1 MASPRV
7 VRLADQIKVI
17 VAEMLER
24 RIKDPRL
31 GFVTVTD
38 VRLTGDTHDATVF
51 YTVLGSDAERAETAV
66 ALRSANGLIR
76 SQVGKQL
83 GLKFTPTI
91 EFVPDAVPEN
101 ARQIEDLL
109 AQARSVDARVA
120 EQAAGAAYAGER
132 RPVQARSD
140 DDEEPASLMTTILSP
155 IVATDL
161 ACLLDKPAGWT
172 SHQVV
177 GRVRRLAGTRK
188 VGHAGTL
195 DPMATG
201 VLIVGVEKATRLLGY
216 LALSDKVYEATI
228 RLGIGTITD
237 DAEGEVVTTTGAADL
252 GEAEIEA
259 AMARLRGDI
268 LQVPAAVSAIKID
281 GVRSYRR
288 VRAGQSVELS
298 ERPVTIRRFDLLGRR
313 ELEVDG
319 VGCVD
324 LSVVVECSSGT
335 YIRALARDLGAALGV
350 GGHLTSLRRTRVGA
364 FTLDEAQTL
373 EEAERGLRIMPLDRV
388 VRSSFP
394 TLTVNETQASQIR
407 NGRRLAGVILPD
419 GTTALLDEAGH
430 FLALYRQEGP
440 DAIAEAVFI

>member
-1 MASPRV
+1 M
-7 VRLADQIKVI
+7 
-17 VAEMLER
+17 
-24 RIKDPRL
+24 
-31 GFVTVTD
+31 
-38 VRLTGDTHDATVF
+38 
-51 YTVLGSDAERAETAV
+51 
-66 ALRSANGLIR
+66 
-76 SQVGKQL
+76 
-83 GLKFTPTI
+83 
-91 EFVPDAVPEN
+91 
-101 ARQIEDLL
+101 
-109 AQARSVDARVA
+109 
-120 EQAAGAAYAGER
+120 
-132 RPVQARSD
+132 
-140 DDEEPASLMTTILSP
+140 
-155 IVATDL
+155 
-161 ACLLDKPAGWT
+161 
-172 SHQVV
+172 V
-177 GRVRRLAGTRK
+177 GRIRRLAGTRK

-216 LALSDKVYEATI
+216 LTLSDKVYEATI

-237 DAEGEVVTTTGAADL
+237 DAEGEVVTTTGATDL
-252 GEAEIEA
+252 DEAEIEA

-288 VRAGQSVELS
+288 VRAGESVELP
-298 ERPVTIRRFDLLGRR
+298 ERPITIRRFDLLGRR
-313 ELEVDG
+313 GLEIDG
-319 VGCVD
+319 VSCVD

-394 TLTVNETQASQIR
+394 TLTVNETQAGQIR

-419 GTTALLDEAGH
+419 GTTALLDAAGH

-440 DAIAEAVFI
+440 DAIAEAVFV

>member
-1 MASPRV
+1 MTTRP
-7 VRLADQIKVI
+7 
-17 VAEMLER
+17 
-24 RIKDPRL
+24 
-31 GFVTVTD
+31 
-38 VRLTGDTHDATVF
+38 
-51 YTVLGSDAERAETAV
+51 DAEPSV
-66 ALRSANGLIR
+66 PISGLAI
-76 SQVGKQL
+76 
-83 GLKFTPTI
+83 
-91 EFVPDAVPEN
+91 
-101 ARQIEDLL
+101 
-109 AQARSVDARVA
+109 
-120 EQAAGAAYAGER
+120 
-132 RPVQARSD
+132 
-140 DDEEPASLMTTILSP
+140 
-155 IVATDL
+155 
-161 ACLLDKPAGWT
+161 LDKPAGWT

-177 GRVRRLAGTRK
+177 GRIRRLAGTRK

-228 RLGIGTITD
+228 RLGIGTDTD
-237 DAEGEVVTTTGAADL
+237 DAEGEVVTTTGAVDL

-288 VRAGQSVELS
+288 VRAGESVELS

-313 ELEVDG
+313 EVEVDG
-319 VGCVD
+319 VDCVD

-350 GGHLTSLRRTRVGA
+350 SGHLTTLRRTRVGA
-364 FTLDEAQTL
+364 FALDDAQSL
-373 EEAERGLRIMPLDRV
+373 EEAERGLRVTPLNRV
-388 VRSSFP
+388 VRSNFP
-394 TLTVNETQASQIR
+394 TFTVTDTQAGQIR

-419 GTTALLDEAGH
+419 GTTALLDQAGH

-440 DAIAEAVFI
+440 DAVAEAVFV